1 MSLGRPK
8 EDGAMRIQVG
18 PIRDASAEGVV
29 RREVF
34 AALAS
39 AIELIGIMGLALLIL
54 SLLLTS

>member
-1 MSLGRPK
+1 
-8 EDGAMRIQVG
+8 MRIQVG

-39 AIELIGIMGLALLIL
+39 AIELIGLMGLALLIL